1 MSGIG
6 QGFQGDQ
13 WHGKQL
19 LKNLI
24 GLPVAG
30 AIGSPQWIKKNPQS
44 AMAAA
49 AVAATI
55 LSAGAAAPA
64 IAGATSAGSAA
75 AGAGAIGAGEGALA
89 AGTALPGGAVAGMGG
104 GTASLFG
111 PSAAGA
117 GLLSSG
123 MAGSAELAGMGA
135 GTAGLFGP
143 SAGLASG
150 LLSNAATPAIGGSL
164 GTVGQAGMLAKLQG
178 LLGSEKVKS
187 GMDAFNNYQK
197 VQSVMDQATPKGGG
211 TAQVSP
217 RGPAPQYGQIGAPAP
232 DAPPKTPYS
241 KFDPQ
246 WVDYLK
252 RHPELGAM
260 YG

>member
-19 LKNLI
+19 FKNLL
-24 GLPVAG
+24 GLPIAG

-75 AGAGAIGAGEGALA
+75 AGAGATGAFDMAGM
-89 AGTALPGGAVAGMGG
+89 AGT
-104 GTASLFG
+104 
-111 PSAAGA
+111 
-117 GLLSSG
+117 GLLSTAPASAAIGSG
-123 MAGSAELAGMGA
+123 LGEGIS
-135 GTAGLFGP
+135 
-143 SAGLASG
+143 SG
-150 LLSNAATPAIGGSL
+150 LLGTLGSMGPEQAAILASQNSGLGFGADMATLNAANTAGGGSATL
-164 GTVGQAGMLAKLQG
+164 GAKLGIGLDKAGSVSKAFQTSQALEG
-178 LLGSEKVKS
+178 LLSPKPMGAIPS
-187 GMDAFNNYQK
+187 
-197 VQSVMDQATPKGGG
+197 TPH
-211 TAQVSP
+211 
-217 RGPAPQYGQIGAPAP
+217 GPAPQYGQIGALAP